1 MILKP
6 ESRSII
12 HIILFIYLKREKKL
26 KPSTMTRRQTLQMES
41 YLAKERTSHHPAFF
55 YRFFLIYGYI
65 LVMDVAILGTFS
77 RIELR
82 NLFISSLVHTLYN
95 PYNIGNHS
103 NNTH

>member
-1 MILKP
+1 
-6 ESRSII
+6 
-12 HIILFIYLKREKKL
+12 
-26 KPSTMTRRQTLQMES
+26 MES
-41 YLAKERTSHHPAFF
+41 YLAKESPSHHLAIF
-55 YRFFLIYGYI
+55 YRFFLIWGYI
-65 LVMDVAILGTFS
+65 LVMDVAILGKFS